1 MKLLVSVPLGM
12 DRAELSSSQQE
23 TLDTEDL
30 GLDSGLARA
39 TKDMELARLYPHQ
52 QYPREV
58 TTDLECYREDMGS
71 DPGVTV
77 MEVSVVVPIMA
88 ELHGDRYKLTP

>member
-23 TLDTEDL
+23 TQDTEDL
-30 GLDSGLARA
+30 GLDSGLTWA
-39 TKDMELARLYPHQ
+39 TEGTELARLYPHQ

-58 TTDLECYREDMGS
+58 ITDLECYREHMGS
-71 DPGVTV
+71 DPGVMV
-77 MEVSVVVPIMA
+77 MEVSVVVPVMA
-88 ELHGDRYKLTP
+88 ELHEDRYK